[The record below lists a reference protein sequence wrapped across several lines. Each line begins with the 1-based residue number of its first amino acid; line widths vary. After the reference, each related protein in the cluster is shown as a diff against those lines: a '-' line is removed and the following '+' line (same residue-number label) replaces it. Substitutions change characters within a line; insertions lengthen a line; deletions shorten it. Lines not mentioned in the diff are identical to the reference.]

1 MFVKAIEIATS
12 FTRPFTSISR
22 VYGEQN
28 AEPGCATFIIVNNE
42 GWILTCKHVANQVA
56 IADQVNK
63 QYFNYKSEISLLNK
77 GDRHYKSRVKEI
89 EKKYGYS
96 KGKGI
101 LIQQKNMFVNVVD
114 KMTGFK
120 IFEHPK
126 YDVALIRL
134 DGFSKI
140 LCDTFPVFAND
151 SSGLKQGKSLCRL
164 GYPYPE
170 FTNYEYS
177 EKLDDIVW
185 TNTGRNQT
193 PLFPI
198 DGIMTRNC
206 MDDSRIVEIELS
218 TPGLRGQSGGPLF
231 DVNGVIYGMQ
241 SATLT
246 LPLGFDQESR
256 VIKVKGVDKKVN
268 DYSFIHLGRCVHV
281 DILKS
286 FMDSLGVKYQV
297 G

>member
-1 MFVKAIEIATS
+1 
-12 FTRPFTSISR
+12 
-22 VYGEQN
+22 
-28 AEPGCATFIIVNNE
+28 
-42 GWILTCKHVANQVA
+42 
-56 IADQVNK
+56 
-63 QYFNYKSEISLLNK
+63 
-77 GDRHYKSRVKEI
+77 
-89 EKKYGYS
+89 
-96 KGKGI
+96 
-101 LIQQKNMFVNVVD
+101 
-114 KMTGFK
+114 
-120 IFEHPK
+120 
-126 YDVALIRL
+126 
-134 DGFSKI
+134 
-140 LCDTFPVFAND
+140 
-151 SSGLKQGKSLCRL
+151 
-164 GYPYPE
+164 
-170 FTNYEYS
+170 
-177 EKLDDIVW
+177 
-185 TNTGRNQT
+185 
-193 PLFPI
+193 
-198 DGIMTRNC
+198 

>member
-1 MFVKAIEIATS
+1 MFVKAIEIATK

-28 AEPGCATFIIVNNE
+28 VEPGCATFIIVNNE
-42 GWILTCKHVANQVA
+42 GWILTCKHVARQVA

-63 QYFNYKSEISLLNK
+63 QYLNFKSETSLLNT
-77 GDRHYKSRVKEI
+77 GDRHYKSRFKEI
-89 EKKYGYS
+89 EKKYGYT

-101 LIQQKNMFVNVVD
+101 LIQLKNRFVDVVD
-114 KMTGFK
+114 NMTGFK

-151 SSGLKQGKSLCRL
+151 SFGLKQGKSLCRL

-206 MDDSRIVEIELS
+206 MDDSTIVEIELS

-256 VIKVKGVDKKVN
+256 VIKVKGVEKKVN

-281 DILKS
+281 DVLKS